1 MVQNV
6 YSWDIIH
13 RYFPPGQIEK
23 YRQHIINDWKSGL
36 FKNEEIW
43 EKYGMSENTFYDLL
57 KRYSKENEEGLKD
70 ESKKPKNPF
79 RKLEEEDVKLII
91 GKVQN
96 EQERIKTSQSE
107 FERDMIKDGGALSK
121 SKLDELKEKMNSAIH
136 GVRRIAREFNEEM
149 RVMGRMINIG
159 KSRIHEI
166 VASAKIYKHNTI
178 LKNKPKHLKRPEEP
192 LQNFSMD
199 FTRKRLGNGEIGYI
213 FGLLDMHNDAFVE
226 LTGYPE
232 KKGKIVVENLKYLR
246 KIIPKEDKIEI
257 RSDGGTEF
265 NNAVVRNYC
274 RENNILLHIIP
285 KASPWIQAF
294 IERSFRTLKQE
305 FLNLVWIGNWNRF
318 TDVLDKTKFEY
329 NHRPHSSFN
338 YNSPFQIMNEAII
351 KYPQHVCGH

>member
-1 MVQNV
+1 
-6 YSWDIIH
+6 
-13 RYFPPGQIEK
+13 
-23 YRQHIINDWKSGL
+23 
-36 FKNEEIW
+36 
-43 EKYGMSENTFYDLL
+43 
-57 KRYSKENEEGLKD
+57 
-70 ESKKPKNPF
+70 
-79 RKLEEEDVKLII
+79 
-91 GKVQN
+91 
-96 EQERIKTSQSE
+96 
-107 FERDMIKDGGALSK
+107 
-121 SKLDELKEKMNSAIH
+121 MNSAIH

-213 FGLLDMHNDAFVE
+213 FGLLDMH
-226 LTGYPE
+226 
-232 KKGKIVVENLKYLR
+232 
-246 KIIPKEDKIEI
+246 
-257 RSDGGTEF
+257 

>member
-1 MVQNV
+1 
-6 YSWDIIH
+6 
-13 RYFPPGQIEK
+13 
-23 YRQHIINDWKSGL
+23 
-36 FKNEEIW
+36 
-43 EKYGMSENTFYDLL
+43 
-57 KRYSKENEEGLKD
+57 
-70 ESKKPKNPF
+70 
-79 RKLEEEDVKLII
+79 
-91 GKVQN
+91 
-96 EQERIKTSQSE
+96 
-107 FERDMIKDGGALSK
+107 
-121 SKLDELKEKMNSAIH
+121 MNSAIH
-136 GVRRIAREFNEEM
+136 GVRRIAHEFNEEM

-329 NHRPHSSFN
+329 NHRPHSSYN